1 MNVIPTLPAQTQKA
15 AMKIDP
21 GPKQVTLPSSVES
34 RPAKPQA
41 SARASS
47 EQTEV
52 SLSQRAAQLK
62 ELETQLAAIPV
73 VDRAR
78 VDSIKEAIASG
89 QYTINSEK
97 IAAGLIDSVK
107 EMLHAAK

>member
-1 MNVIPTLPAQTQKA
+1 
-15 AMKIDP
+15 MKIDP
-21 GPKQVTLPSSVES
+21 GLKQVTLPSSVEN

-41 SARASS
+41 NPRANT

-62 ELETQLAAIPV
+62 ELETRLEAIPV

-89 QYTINSEK
+89 QYTIKPEN
-97 IAAGLIDSVK
+97 IAAGLLDSVK
-107 EMLHAAK
+107 EMIHAAK